1 VTDSG
6 TPPRRGIRSFVRRE
20 GRITSAQARAL
31 TELLPVFE
39 LPGQADSTPADW
51 FGNRN
56 PLYLEI
62 GTGNGENLHLNA
74 LANPANNYLAVEVHR
89 PGIGQLLL
97 QVAAAG
103 LTNVRVSTADVHEI
117 LARLPTGCLQEVCI
131 FFPDPWPKSR
141 HHKRR
146 LIQTPFLAALQRVL
160 ASSGRVRIATDID
173 DYAESILE
181 CLANAPGWRNL
192 AGEGRCAPCPRIR
205 CVTRFE
211 RRALE
216 AGRRIH
222 DFLIARRD

>member
-1 VTDSG
+1 M
-6 TPPRRGIRSFVRRE
+6 RRE
-20 GRITSAQARAL
+20 GRITTAQARAL
-31 TELLPVFE
+31 DELLPVFE
-39 LPGQADSTPADW
+39 VPGQPGSTPSEW
-51 FGNRN
+51 FGNPN
-56 PLYLEI
+56 PLCLEI
-62 GTGNGENLHLNA
+62 GTGNGENLYLNA
-74 LANPANNYLAVEVHR
+74 LGHPASNYLAVEVHR

-103 LTNVRVSTADVHEI
+103 LTNVRVSTVDVHEI
-117 LARLPTGCLQEVCI
+117 LARLPEGCLQEVCI

-146 LIQTPFLAALQRVL
+146 LIQAPFLATLRRVL
-160 ASSGRVRIATDID
+160 SSSGRVRIATDID

-181 CLANAPGWRNL
+181 CLAGAPGWRNL
-192 AGEGRCAPCPRIR
+192 AGPGRCAPRPRDR

-216 AGRRIH
+216 AGRPIH

>member
-1 VTDSG
+1 
-6 TPPRRGIRSFVRRE
+6 VRRE
-20 GRITSAQARAL
+20 GRITTAQVRAL
-31 TELLPVFE
+31 EELLPVFE
-39 LPGQADSTPADW
+39 LPGQPGSTPLEW
-51 FGNRN
+51 FGNPN

-62 GTGNGENLHLNA
+62 GTGNGENLYHNA
-74 LANPANNYLAVEVHR
+74 LDHPANNYLAVEVHR

-117 LARLPTGCLQEVCI
+117 LARLPTGCLQEVSI

-146 LIQTPFLAALQRVL
+146 LIQAPFLAALRRVL
-160 ASSGRVRIATDID
+160 ASSGRVRIATDVD

-181 CLANAPGWRNL
+181 CLASAPGWRNL
-192 AGEGRCAPCPRIR
+192 AGAGCPALRPRTR

-222 DFLIARRD
+222 DFLIARCD

>member
-1 VTDSG
+1 VSESG
-6 TPPRRGIRSFVRRE
+6 SPPRRGIRSFVRRE
-20 GRITSAQARAL
+20 GRITTAQARAL
-31 TELLPVFE
+31 EDLLPVFAI
-39 LPGQADSTPADW
+39 PGEAGTTPADW
-51 FGNRN
+51 FGNGN
-56 PLYLEI
+56 PFCLEI
-62 GTGNGENLHLNA
+62 GTGNGENLFLNA
-74 LANPANNYLAVEVHR
+74 RGHPANNYLAVEVHR

-103 LTNVRVSTADVHEI
+103 LQNVRVSTADIHEV
-117 LARLPTGCLQEVCI
+117 LARLPEGCLQEVCI

-146 LIQTPFLAALQRVL
+146 LLQAPFFAALRRVL

-192 AGEGRCAPCPRIR
+192 AGAGRCAPRPRAR
-205 CVTRFE
+205 CLTRFE

-216 AGRRIH
+216 AGRSIH
-222 DFLIARRD
+222 DFLLARCD